1 MNNNEINAILVI
13 NDDEEIQNTIVD
25 VLELQKYRVIKATSG
40 NEARLKYS
48 NEPFKMIVMDMD
60 TSGFSAKDFIISIR
74 RKEDHKNLKDF
85 MPVLVIG
92 ADASIFQRELPDF
105 DNVKFLEKPFSEM
118 DLKKKLLSFTEHA
131 SVISENSKIIKKDEY
146 LLTEGG
152 DGKEMFWVL
161 AGGFVITKMNADEN
175 NVIIGEVSP
184 GELVGEMS
192 FLDSLPRSASVR
204 AKVDSEVLVIPHKK
218 FIDTVDGQP
227 RWFRSLMQTLSQRLR
242 ESNKMVARKIV
253 DVDSTSD
260 KKEAI

>member
-1 MNNNEINAILVI
+1 MSSKEVNAILVV
-13 NDDEEIQNTIVD
+13 NDVDMVQQVIVD
-25 VLELQKYRVIKATSG
+25 VLELHKYRVIKATNA

-60 TSGFSAKDFIISIR
+60 IKGFSAKDFIDSIR
-74 RKEDHKNLKDF
+74 RKEDHKNLKDH
-85 MPVLVIG
+85 MPILATG
-92 ADASIFQRELPDF
+92 GEASIFQRDYADF

-131 SVISENSKIIKKDEY
+131 SVISENSRIIKKDEY

-161 AGGFVITKMNADEN
+161 AGSFVITKMNSDEN
-175 NVIIGEVSP
+175 NVIIGYVSP

-192 FLDSLPRSASVR
+192 FLDSMPRSASVR
-204 AKVDSEVLVIPHKK
+204 ATMDSEVLAIPHKK

-242 ESNKMVARKIV
+242 ESNQKVVRKMVNV
-253 DVDSTSD
+253 DEVDD
-260 KKEAI
+260 KKKVI